1 MQIHPEP
8 VIPALLW
15 HTLHW
20 ALTFQASLP
29 SPNHRGVQMPGAP
42 WSPWILFKLATPKPA
57 YSASPFLPKERT
69 GKSSTMCPLFLRDLR
84 ATSRD
89 SFEKT
94 LMLGKIDGRRKR
106 GRQRMRWLDGITD
119 SMNLGLGELW
129 DLVMNREA
137 WRTAIHG
144 VTKSRT

>member
-84 ATSRD
+84 ATSGPPLQD
-89 SFEKT
+89 CEQKPPLPFGLAVIGSSSINALNF
-94 LMLGKIDGRRKR
+94 KIDSNGNTSF
-106 GRQRMRWLDGITD
+106 LCY
-119 SMNLGLGELW
+119 
-129 DLVMNREA
+129 
-137 WRTAIHG
+137 
-144 VTKSRT
+144 